1 MLHINENFLLLIGNN
16 AMGPSFKKY
25 CFDSFKFELWT
36 TLHAYAISFLSSFIN
51 QNDINKDDKNLFLS
65 KGYQLI
71 GSRPGSKREL
81 DLAKLTL
88 NELILNRKNNEIG
101 IDLSRELIKH
111 LEILGYSNNS
121 PNKVRK
127 KYIV

>member
-1 MLHINENFLLLIGNN
+1 M
-16 AMGPSFKKY
+16 
-25 CFDSFKFELWT
+25 
-36 TLHAYAISFLSSFIN
+36 
-51 QNDINKDDKNLFLS
+51 NKDDKNLFLR

-71 GSRPGSKREL
+71 GSRPVSKREL

-88 NELILNRKNNEIG
+88 NELILNRKNKEVA

-111 LEILGYSNNS
+111 LESLGYINKS
-121 PNKVRK
+121 PNKVHK

>member
-1 MLHINENFLLLIGNN
+1 MNTRLYKKKSYKGLLLKDLSHKKSLKKEVRRNNIYILFRNNDAKLKLVINEVDKILL
-16 AMGPSFKKY
+16 
-25 CFDSFKFELWT
+25 
-36 TLHAYAISFLSSFIN
+36 
-51 QNDINKDDKNLFLS
+51 LS

-88 NELILNRKNNEIG
+88 NELLLNRKKEEVS

-111 LEILGYSNNS
+111 LEILGYSNKS
-121 PNKVRK
+121 PNKVNK
-127 KYIV
+127 KYII

>member
-1 MLHINENFLLLIGNN
+1 MNIRLYKKKSYKGLLLKDLSNAKSLSKDVQKNN
-16 AMGPSFKKY
+16 IYILFRK
-25 CFDSFKFELWT
+25 
-36 TLHAYAISFLSSFIN
+36 
-51 QNDINKDDKNLFLS
+51 NDIKLKLVINKDDKNLFLS

-71 GSRPGSKREL
+71 GSWTGSKREL

-88 NELILNRKNNEIG
+88 NELILNRKNKEIG

-121 PNKVRK
+121 PNKVHK